1 MKAEDEKLI
10 RWATDALCM
19 SFGVSCA
26 EGRTSTYTEGIAVWS
41 LKFVTSD
48 AYGNHGVRGQKEK
61 AFLGEDDDD
70 GGYKTVPTPITRTFR
85 LCIITIIVN
94 TY

>member
-1 MKAEDEKLI
+1 VSKAVEQPQQQQQQQQQE
-10 RWATDALCM
+10 
-19 SFGVSCA
+19 
-26 EGRTSTYTEGIAVWS
+26 
-41 LKFVTSD
+41 
-48 AYGNHGVRGQKEK
+48 
-61 AFLGEDDDD
+61 EDDDD